1 MGKNLNNPYLLVDE
15 GLRILPKRTKDI
27 IARRFGINKDETET
41 LESIGRSYGITRER
55 VRQIEDGGLGRLKR
69 DEISMLFKPIVFR
82 LESYLKSHGN
92 LRREETLLNNMI
104 SAYCQGASKNKEVKR
119 YGRAISL
126 ILTISEPFNYISETE
141 DTHALWALDKESFD
155 GAREIIRSLVNYF
168 NGLNNA
174 ISEEDLMKWL
184 VSTASHVSKEAHLSY
199 LDAAK
204 LVEKNIFGE
213 YGLVHW
219 PVINPRG
226 VKDRAY
232 LVLKKKGE
240 PLHFTN
246 VAELINQ
253 MGLSPKTAYSQTVH
267 NELIKDPRFILVG
280 RGLYAL
286 AEWGYKPGTVKDVI
300 REVLAESNRPM
311 TRQEIVDEVMK
322 KRMVKINTI
331 ILNIN
336 NSPEFQ
342 KTDDNN
348 FVLAE

>member
-1 MGKNLNNPYLLVDE
+1 MGKTLNNPYVLVNE
-15 GLRILPKRTKDI
+15 GLKILPKRTKDI
-27 IARRFGINKDETET
+27 IARRFGINKDEPET

-92 LRREETLLNNMI
+92 LRREDALLNETTA
-104 SAYCQGASKNKEVKR
+104 AYYPGASKNKDIQR
-119 YGRAISL
+119 YRRAISL
-126 ILTISEPFNYISETE
+126 VLTISEPFDYMSETE
-141 DTHALWALDKESFD
+141 DTHALWTLDKESFD
-155 GAREIIRSLVNYF
+155 GAREIIRNLVNYL
-168 NGLNNA
+168 NGLKNA
-174 ISEEDLMKWL
+174 ISEDDLMKWL
-184 VSTASHVSKEAHLSY
+184 IAVASHIPKEAHLSY

-219 PVINPRG
+219 PVISPRG

-240 PLHFTN
+240 PLHFTE
-246 VAELINQ
+246 VTALINQ
-253 MGLSPKTAYSQTVH
+253 MGLSSKTAYAQTVH

-286 AEWGYKPGTVKDVI
+286 GEWGYKSGTVKDVI
-300 REVLAESNRPM
+300 REVLAESNKPM
-311 TRQEIVDEVMK
+311 ARQEIIDEVLK
-322 KRMVKINTI
+322 RRMVKINTI

-342 KTDDNN
+342 KTEDNL

>member
-15 GLRILPKRTKDI
+15 GLKILPKRTKDI

-69 DEISMLFKPIVFR
+69 DETSMLFKPIVFR

-92 LRREETLLNNMI
+92 LRREETLLNDMT
-104 SAYCQGASKNKEVKR
+104 SAYYQGALKNKESKR

-126 ILTISEPFNYISETE
+126 ILTISEPFNYMSETE
-141 DTHALWALDKESFD
+141 DTHALWTLDKESFD
-155 GAREIIRSLVNYF
+155 GAREIIRGLVNYF

-184 VSTASHVSKEAHLSY
+184 ISTASHISEEAHLSY

-246 VAELINQ
+246 VAQLINE
-253 MGLSPKTAYSQTVH
+253 MGLSSKTAYAQTVH

-286 AEWGYKPGTVKDVI
+286 EEWGYKSGTVKDVI
-300 REVLAESNRPM
+300 REVLAEFNRPM
-311 TRQEIVDEVMK
+311 TRQEIIDEVMK

-342 KTDDNN
+342 KTNDNT
-348 FVLAE
+348 FVLTQ

>member
-1 MGKNLNNPYLLVDE
+1 MLVNE
-15 GLRILPKRTKDI
+15 GLTTLPKRTKDI
-27 IARRFGINKDETET
+27 IVRRFGINKNETET

-55 VRQIEDGGLGRLKR
+55 VRQIEDGGLKRLKR

-92 LRREETLLNNMI
+92 LRKEETLLNDMM
-104 SAYCQGASKNKEVKR
+104 SAYYQDTSNNKEIKR

-126 ILTISEPFNYISETE
+126 ILTISEPFDYANETE
-141 DTHALWALDKESFD
+141 DTHALWMLGKESLI
-155 GAREIIRSLVNYF
+155 GARKIIRGLVDYF
-168 NGLNNA
+168 NSLNNV

-184 VSTASHVSKEAHLSY
+184 ISTASHVPREAHLSY
-199 LDAAK
+199 LDVAK

-311 TRQEIVDEVMK
+311 TRQEIIDEVMK
-322 KRMVKINTI
+322 KRMVKTNTI

-342 KTDDNN
+342 KTDDNA
-348 FVLAE
+348 FILAE